1 MHFNKHKMDSGKKE
15 FLKRGVDY
23 SAVDGVRTLPGKY
36 YHSEEIYREEVEK
49 IFYKYWILACRE
61 EEVPEIGDYKLIQI
75 EDESIIIVRDK
86 SNDLRAHFNVCSH
99 RGTQLC
105 TDAKGNFKGKSI
117 QCPYHAWTYGLD
129 GKLLGAPHMEEG
141 HGFTKAE
148 CALPQAHVYIWE
160 GFVFI
165 SLAKNPEPFE
175 IQMEALI
182 GKFSDWK
189 MGELRIAKHIKYELN
204 CNWKLIL
211 QNYQECYH
219 CPGVHPLLTKLTPV
233 QSAQHDYSK
242 GAVIGGFM
250 DLSKERG
257 SMTMDGNAAAP
268 PICDVSGDDLQRIY
282 YYSVFPNLLLTPHP
296 DFVMFHRITPLGPDK
311 IINDCYWLFRPEVI
325 NDPKAQAGIDSA
337 VEFWDLTNNQ
347 DWTVCEQMQQG
358 TKSAR
363 FTRGYY
369 SGREDILRQLDI
381 ELLKALGHDEP
392 D

>member
-1 MHFNKHKMDSGKKE
+1 MANK

-23 SAVDGVRTLPGKY
+23 PSVDGTRTLPGRY
-36 YHSEEIYREEVEK
+36 YHSEEIYQEEVAK
-49 IFYKYWILACRE
+49 IFYKFWIYACRTE
-61 EEVPEIGDYKLIQI
+61 EIPSIGDYKLIQV
-75 EDESIIIVRDK
+75 EDESIILTRDK
-86 SNDLRAHFNVCSH
+86 EDKIRALFNVCSH
-99 RGTQLC
+99 RGTQMC
-105 TDAKGNFKGKSI
+105 DEKSGNFKGKSI

-129 GKLLGAPHMEEG
+129 GKLLGAPHMQED
-141 HGFTKAE
+141 HGFKKDE
-148 CALPQAHVYIWE
+148 CDLPQAKVHVWE

-165 SLAKNPEPFE
+165 SLDENSPPFE
-175 IQMEALI
+175 VQMEALI
-182 GKFSDWK
+182 GKFSEWK
-189 MGELRIAKHIKYELN
+189 MAELKIAKHIRYELD

-250 DLSKERG
+250 DLTKERG

-268 PICDVSGDDLQRIY
+268 PICDVTGDDLQRIY
-282 YYSVFPNLLLTPHP
+282 YYSIFPNILLTPHP
-296 DFVMFHRITPLGPDK
+296 DFVMFHHITPLGPGR

-325 NDPKAQAGIDSA
+325 NDKDAQAGIESA
-337 VEFWDLTNNQ
+337 VEFWDLTNRQ
-347 DWTVCEQMQQG
+347 DWKVCEQMQRG
-358 TKSAR
+358 TKSTR

-381 ELLKALGHDEP
+381 ALLKALGHEEP
-392 D
+392 K